1 MLPTPVEDEFRCGQ
15 CLGLLGVCTG
25 QYTETINTV
34 ITKLQVDTRG
44 GTSQSEQTFQSRD
57 MGTNGVV
64 IGSDVITVQTA
75 CCAKYLRYCDVNMP
89 VIRSVVSQLSEL
101 NNKVDICIVFR
112 DS

>member
-44 GTSQSEQTFQSRD
+44 GTSQSEQTF
-57 MGTNGVV
+57 
-64 IGSDVITVQTA
+64 
-75 CCAKYLRYCDVNMP
+75 
-89 VIRSVVSQLSEL
+89 
-101 NNKVDICIVFR
+101 
-112 DS
+112 